1 MTPLG
6 SGFWVNSIEAKQ
18 LGLDRR
24 DGLGQ
29 HIRRYRNGRDLMS
42 TPREVM
48 AIDLFD
54 LDAEKVRDLFP
65 EVYQH
70 ILQTVKPERD
80 RQNRESYK
88 RLWWIFG
95 EPRKELRPALQNLTR
110 YIATAETAKH
120 RVFQFLESEIM
131 PDQSII
137 TICLSDSFY
146 LGVLSSR
153 IHVGWTL
160 SQGSTLEDRPR
171 YTKSQCFDPFPFP
184 DPDEFTR
191 ARIASIA
198 EKLDQHRKEVQAK
211 HPGITL
217 TQMYNVL
224 EKLKSGAALSRE
236 DERVRDDGLVLILRE
251 LHEELDQAVAQ
262 AYGWPVD
269 LPEQEVLARLVALN
283 TARAAEEA
291 RGHVRWLR
299 PEYQIPR
306 FGSAAQKQEQLE
318 ADLGLAPAA
327 AAKPRASFP
336 SGAVEQT
343 GAVMAALAASAQPL
357 SALDVALTFR
367 QGRKAE
373 PQIRATL
380 AAMARLGFLAIH
392 DSGQRFSTLRA
403 A

>member
-1 MTPLG
+1 VKLQRDEQVTKSPTKD
-6 SGFWVNSIEAKQ
+6 AKDYARKWW
-18 LGLDRR
+18 LFGK
-24 DGLGQ
+24 
-29 HIRRYRNGRDLMS
+29 
-42 TPREVM
+42 PRE
-48 AIDLFD
+48 
-54 LDAEKVRDLFP
+54 
-65 EVYQH
+65 
-70 ILQTVKPERD
+70 
-80 RQNRESYK
+80 
-88 RLWWIFG
+88 
-95 EPRKELRPALQNLTR
+95 ELRPALSGLPR
-110 YIATAETAKH
+110 YIATVETAKH
-120 RVFQFLESEIM
+120 RVFQFLDGDIL
-131 PDQSII
+131 PDNRLVVIAS
-137 TICLSDSFY
+137 SDSY
-146 LGVLSSR
+146 HLGVLSSLT
-153 IHVGWTL
+153 HVAWALETG
-160 SQGSTLEDRPR
+160 GTLEDRPI
-171 YTKSQCFDPFPFP
+171 YTKSLCFDPFPFP

-191 ARIASIA
+191 TRIAAIA

-251 LHEELDQAVAQ
+251 HHEELDAAVAQ

-269 LPEQEVLARLVALN
+269 LPEQEALARLVALN
-283 TARAAEEA
+283 KARAAEEA
-291 RGHVRWLR
+291 KGHVRWLR
-299 PEYQIPR
+299 PDYQIPR
-306 FGSAAQKQEQLE
+306 FGSPAQKQEQLE

-343 GAVMAALAASAQPL
+343 GAVMAALAASPVPL